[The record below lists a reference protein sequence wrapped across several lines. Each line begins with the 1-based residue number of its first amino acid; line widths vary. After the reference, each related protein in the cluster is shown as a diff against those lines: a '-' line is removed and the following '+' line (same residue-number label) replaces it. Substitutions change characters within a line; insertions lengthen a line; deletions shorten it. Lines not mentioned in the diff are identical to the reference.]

1 MIKGKKSP
9 LYALSRKVKTVPPTG
24 VVSRLKFRKKSELRL
39 FLRWIESS
47 SAALKGIK
55 SPSKKEIKDLE
66 KGYKGGGFGFG
77 LLSLLGIGGALGIG
91 ALAGLSGGGS
101 EGGTGGEGTAGG
113 KGGAEKNPL
122 AKGISTAT
130 DFSGRIPRNINIP
143 KRVVNQKVKASD
155 TKIKVPKEKIKAPK
169 IRGKGVKTNIKPK
182 IKPNIKPNVVK
193 KPIPKVKP
201 TTFKPQKIVL
211 NKGLK
216 GVGRNVVKGIGKKL
230 VVADAAMTTVDR
242 LQEGQTAKQAFVGG
256 ASEATGSFLGFGKG
270 FKVGAAIFA
279 KAASPLLVAPIPGA
293 RILYA
298 AAILT
303 GGIATGFIG
312 SKIGRSVSGGL
323 ADRLTGVQKKLETVK
338 TKKKE
343 MGRSYNKKRRKKTI
357 VVPVNNSQND
367 SNPTGGGSKVVN
379 NNGQTAGSSTTS
391 GGTVIINS
399 NNQEEMLLTKLD
411 AN

>member
-55 SPSKKEIKDLE
+55 SPSKKEIKDLD
-66 KGYKGGGFGFG
+66 KGSKGGGLG
-77 LLSLLGIGGALGIG
+77 LLALLGIGALGIG
-91 ALAGLSGGGS
+91 AAAGLMGGGS
-101 EGGTGGEGTAGG
+101 GDGTGDGTGG
-113 KGGAEKNPL
+113 KGSEKNPL

-130 DFSGRIPRNINIP
+130 DFSGRIPRKINIP
-143 KRVVNQKVKASD
+143 KRTVNQKIKPSK

-182 IKPNIKPNVVK
+182 IKPNIKPNVLK

-201 TTFKPQKIVL
+201 TTFKPQNIVL

-216 GVGRNVVKGIGKKL
+216 GVGRNVVKGLGKKL

-256 ASEATGSFLGFGKG
+256 AAEATGSFLGFGKG
-270 FKVGAAIFA
+270 FKIGAALTA
-279 KAASPLLVAPIPGA
+279 KAAAPLIVAPIPGA

-303 GGIATGFIG
+303 GGIAAGFIG

-323 ADRLTGVQKKLETVK
+323 ADRFTGVQKKLETVK
-338 TKKKE
+338 AEKKP
-343 MGRSYNKKRRKKTI
+343 MGRSYNKRKRRKTI

-367 SNPTGGGSKVVN
+367 SNQTGGGSNVVN
-379 NNGQTAGSSTTS
+379 NNGQSITGGGNGG

-399 NNQEEMLLTKLD
+399 NNQEGMLLTKLD

>member
-47 SAALKGIK
+47 SAALKRIK

-66 KGYKGGGFGFG
+66 KGSKGGGLG
-77 LLSLLGIGGALGIG
+77 LLALLGIGALGIG
-91 ALAGLSGGGS
+91 AAAGLMSGGSGD
-101 EGGTGGEGTAGG
+101 GAGG
-113 KGGAEKNPL
+113 KSGEKNPL
-122 AKGISTAT
+122 AKGISNAT
-130 DFSGRIPRNINIP
+130 DFSGRIPRKIKIP
-143 KRVVNQKVKASD
+143 KRTVNQKIKPSN

-169 IRGKGVKTNIKPK
+169 TRGKGVKSK
-182 IKPNIKPNVVK
+182 IKTNLLKKTNVVK
-193 KPIPKVKP
+193 KPIPKVKT

-216 GVGRNVVKGIGKKL
+216 GFGRNVVKRGGSL
-230 VVADAAMTTVDR
+230 LAVADAAMTTVDR

-256 ASEATGSFLGFGKG
+256 AAEATGSFLGFGKG
-270 FKVGAAIFA
+270 FKIGAALTA
-279 KAASPLLVAPIPGA
+279 KAAAPLIVAPIPGA
-293 RILYA
+293 RILYG

-303 GGIATGFIG
+303 GGIASGFIG

-323 ADRLTGVQKKLETVK
+323 ADRFTGVQKKLETVK
-338 TKKKE
+338 AKKKP
-343 MGRSYNKKRRKKTI
+343 MGRSYNKRKRKKTI
-357 VVPVNNSQND
+357 VVPVNTSQND
-367 SNPTGGGSKVVN
+367 SKPTGGGNNVVN
-379 NNGQTAGSSTTS
+379 NNGQSITGGGNGG

-399 NNQEEMLLTKLD
+399 NNQEGMLLTKLD

>member
-1 MIKGKKSP
+1 MIKAKKSP
-9 LYALSRKVKTVPPTG
+9 LYALARKVRTVPPTG
-24 VVSRLKFRKKSELRL
+24 VVSRLKFRKKSELKL

-55 SPSKKEIKDLE
+55 SPSKKEIKDLD
-66 KGYKGGGFGFG
+66 KGFKGGGLG
-77 LLSLLGIGGALGIG
+77 LLALLGIGALGIG
-91 ALAGLSGGGS
+91 AAAGLMSGGSGD
-101 EGGTGGEGTAGG
+101 GAGG
-113 KGGAEKNPL
+113 KSGEKNPL

-130 DFSGRIPRNINIP
+130 DFSGRIPRKINIP
-143 KRVVNQKVKASD
+143 KRVVNQKIKAPK

-169 IRGKGVKTNIKPK
+169 IRGKGVKPN

-193 KPIPKVKP
+193 KPIPKVK
-201 TTFKPQKIVL
+201 TSIFKPKKIVL

-216 GVGRNVVKGIGKKL
+216 GFGRNVVKRGGSVL
-230 VVADAAMTTVDR
+230 AVADAAMTTVDR

-256 ASEATGSFLGFGKG
+256 AAEATGSFLGFGKG
-270 FKVGAAIFA
+270 FKIGAALTA
-279 KAASPLLVAPIPGA
+279 KAAAPLIVAPIPGA

-303 GGIATGFIG
+303 GGIAAGFIG

-323 ADRLTGVQKKLETVK
+323 ADRFTGVQKKLETVK
-338 TKKKE
+338 AEKKP
-343 MGRSYNKKRRKKTI
+343 MGRSYNKRKKKKTI
-357 VVPVNNSQND
+357 VVPVNTPQNE
-367 SNPTGGGSKVVN
+367 SNPTGGGSNVVN
-379 NNGQTAGSSTTS
+379 NNSQTTS
-391 GGTVIINS
+391 GGATGSGTVIIKS

>member
-24 VVSRLKFRKKSELRL
+24 VVSNLKFRKKSELKL

-55 SPSKKEIKDLE
+55 SPSKKEIKDLD
-66 KGYKGGGFGFG
+66 KGSKGGGLG
-77 LLSLLGIGGALGIG
+77 LLALLGIGALGIG
-91 ALAGLSGGGS
+91 AAAGLMGGGS
-101 EGGTGGEGTAGG
+101 GDGTGGKSG
-113 KGGAEKNPL
+113 EKNPL

-130 DFSGRIPRNINIP
+130 DFSGRIPRKINIP
-143 KRVVNQKVKASD
+143 KRVVNQKIKPPK

-216 GVGRNVVKGIGKKL
+216 GVGRNIVKKGGSVL
-230 VVADAAMTTVDR
+230 AVADAAMTTVDR

-256 ASEATGSFLGFGKG
+256 AAEATGSFLGFGKG
-270 FKVGAAIFA
+270 FKIGAAITA
-279 KAASPLLVAPIPGA
+279 KAAAPLLVAPIPGA

-303 GGIATGFIG
+303 GGIASGFIG

-323 ADRLTGVQKKLETVK
+323 ADRFTGVQKKLETVK
-338 TKKKE
+338 AEKKP
-343 MGRSYNKKRRKKTI
+343 MGRSYNKRKKKKTI
-357 VVPVNNSQND
+357 VVPVNNSQNNN
-367 SNPTGGGSKVVN
+367 NPTGGGSNVVN
-379 NNGQTAGSSTTS
+379 NNGQSITGGGNGG
-391 GGTVIINS
+391 GGTVIIKS
-399 NNQEEMLLTKLD
+399 NNQEGMLLTKLD

>member
-47 SAALKGIK
+47 SAALKRIK

-66 KGYKGGGFGFG
+66 KGSKGGGLG
-77 LLSLLGIGGALGIG
+77 LLALLGIGALGIG
-91 ALAGLSGGGS
+91 AAAGLMGGGS
-101 EGGTGGEGTAGG
+101 GDGTGDSTGG
-113 KGGAEKNPL
+113 KGSEKNPL

-130 DFSGRIPRNINIP
+130 DFSGRIPRKINIP
-143 KRVVNQKVKASD
+143 KRTVNQKIKPSN

-169 IRGKGVKTNIKPK
+169 TRGKGVKSK
-182 IKPNIKPNVVK
+182 IKTNLLKKTNVVK
-193 KPIPKVKP
+193 KPIPKVKT

-216 GVGRNVVKGIGKKL
+216 GFGRNVIKRGGSL
-230 VVADAAMTTVDR
+230 LAVADAAMTTVDR
-242 LQEGQTAKQAFVGG
+242 LEEGQTAKQAFVGG
-256 ASEATGSFLGFGKG
+256 AAEATGSFLGFGKG
-270 FKVGAAIFA
+270 FKIGAALTA
-279 KAASPLLVAPIPGA
+279 KAAAPLIVAPIPGA

-303 GGIATGFIG
+303 GGIAAGFIG

-323 ADRLTGVQKKLETVK
+323 ADRFTGVQKKLETVK
-338 TKKKE
+338 AEKKP
-343 MGRSYNKKRRKKTI
+343 MGRSYNKRKRRKTI

-367 SNPTGGGSKVVN
+367 SNQTGGGSNVVN
-379 NNGQTAGSSTTS
+379 NNGQSITGGGNGG

-399 NNQEEMLLTKLD
+399 NNQEGMLLTKLD

>member
-47 SAALKGIK
+47 SASLKRIK
-55 SPSKKEIKDLE
+55 SPSKKEIKDLDKE
-66 KGYKGGGFGFG
+66 SKGGGLG
-77 LLSLLGIGGALGIG
+77 LLALLGIGALGIG
-91 ALAGLSGGGS
+91 AVAGLMDGGS
-101 EGGTGGEGTAGG
+101 GGGTGG
-113 KGGAEKNPL
+113 KGSEKNPL

-130 DFSGRIPRNINIP
+130 DFSGRIPRKINIP
-143 KRVVNQKVKASD
+143 KRTVNQKIKPSK

-182 IKPNIKPNVVK
+182 IKPNVKPNVLK

-216 GVGRNVVKGIGKKL
+216 GVGRNVVKGLGKKL

-256 ASEATGSFLGFGKG
+256 AAEATGSFLGFGKG
-270 FKVGAAIFA
+270 FKIGAAITA
-279 KAASPLLVAPIPGA
+279 KAAAPLIVAPIPGA

-303 GGIATGFIG
+303 GGIAAGFIG

-323 ADRLTGVQKKLETVK
+323 ADRFTGVQKKLETVK
-338 TKKKE
+338 AEKKP
-343 MGRSYNKKRRKKTI
+343 MGRSYNKRKRRKTI

-367 SNPTGGGSKVVN
+367 SNQTGGGSNVVN
-379 NNGQTAGSSTTS
+379 NNGQSITGGGNGG

-399 NNQEEMLLTKLD
+399 NNQEGMLLTKLD

>member
-55 SPSKKEIKDLE
+55 SPSKKEIKDLD
-66 KGYKGGGFGFG
+66 KGSKGGGLG
-77 LLSLLGIGGALGIG
+77 LLALLGIGALGIG
-91 ALAGLSGGGS
+91 AAAGLMGGGS
-101 EGGTGGEGTAGG
+101 GDGTGDGTGG
-113 KGGAEKNPL
+113 KGSEKNPL

-130 DFSGRIPRNINIP
+130 DFSGRIPRKINIP
-143 KRVVNQKVKASD
+143 KRTVNQKIKPSK

-182 IKPNIKPNVVK
+182 IKPNVKPNVLK

-201 TTFKPQKIVL
+201 TTFKPQKIIL

-216 GVGRNVVKGIGKKL
+216 GVGRNVVKGLGKKL

-256 ASEATGSFLGFGKG
+256 AAEATGSFLGFGKG
-270 FKVGAAIFA
+270 FKIGAALTA
-279 KAASPLLVAPIPGA
+279 KAAAPLIVAPIPGA

-303 GGIATGFIG
+303 GGIAAGFIG

-323 ADRLTGVQKKLETVK
+323 ADRFTGVQKKLETVK
-338 TKKKE
+338 AEKKP
-343 MGRSYNKKRRKKTI
+343 MGRSYNKRKRRKTI

-367 SNPTGGGSKVVN
+367 SNQTGGGSNVVN
-379 NNGQTAGSSTTS
+379 NNGQSITGGGNGG

-399 NNQEEMLLTKLD
+399 NNQEGMLLTKLD

>member
-47 SAALKGIK
+47 SAALKRIK

-66 KGYKGGGFGFG
+66 KGSKGGGLG
-77 LLSLLGIGGALGIG
+77 LLALLGIGALGIG
-91 ALAGLSGGGS
+91 AAAGLMSGGSGD
-101 EGGTGGEGTAGG
+101 GTGDGTGG
-113 KGGAEKNPL
+113 KGSEKNPL

-182 IKPNIKPNVVK
+182 IKPNVKPNVLK

-201 TTFKPQKIVL
+201 TTFKPQKIIL

-216 GVGRNVVKGIGKKL
+216 GVGRNVVKGLGKKL

-256 ASEATGSFLGFGKG
+256 AAEATGSFLGFGKG
-270 FKVGAAIFA
+270 FKIGAAITA
-279 KAASPLLVAPIPGA
+279 KAAAPLIVAPIPGA

-303 GGIATGFIG
+303 GGIAAGFIG

-323 ADRLTGVQKKLETVK
+323 ADRFTGVQKKLETVK
-338 TKKKE
+338 AEKKP
-343 MGRSYNKKRRKKTI
+343 MGRSYNKRKRRKTI

-367 SNPTGGGSKVVN
+367 SNQTGGGSNVVN
-379 NNGQTAGSSTTS
+379 NNGQSITGGGNGG

-399 NNQEEMLLTKLD
+399 NNQEGMLLTKLD

>member
-1 MIKGKKSP
+1 M
-9 LYALSRKVKTVPPTG
+9 
-24 VVSRLKFRKKSELRL
+24 
-39 FLRWIESS
+39 
-47 SAALKGIK
+47 
-55 SPSKKEIKDLE
+55 
-66 KGYKGGGFGFG
+66 
-77 LLSLLGIGGALGIG
+77 
-91 ALAGLSGGGS
+91 
-101 EGGTGGEGTAGG
+101 
-113 KGGAEKNPL
+113 
-122 AKGISTAT
+122 
-130 DFSGRIPRNINIP
+130 
-143 KRVVNQKVKASD
+143 
-155 TKIKVPKEKIKAPK
+155 
-169 IRGKGVKTNIKPK
+169 
-182 IKPNIKPNVVK
+182 
-193 KPIPKVKP
+193 
-201 TTFKPQKIVL
+201 

-216 GVGRNVVKGIGKKL
+216 GVGRNVVNKAGGAL
-230 VVADAAMTTVDR
+230 VVADATMTTVDR

-298 AAILT
+298 AAVLT

-338 TKKKE
+338 AKKKP
-343 MGRSYNKKRRKKTI
+343 MGKSYNKKKKKKNI

-379 NNGQTAGSSTTS
+379 NNVQTAGGSTTS
-391 GGTVIINS
+391 GKTLIINS
-399 NNQEEMLLTKLD
+399 NNLEEMLLTKLD

>member
-47 SAALKGIK
+47 SAALKRIK

-66 KGYKGGGFGFG
+66 KGSKGGGLG
-77 LLSLLGIGGALGIG
+77 LLALLGIGALGIG
-91 ALAGLSGGGS
+91 AAAGLMGGGS
-101 EGGTGGEGTAGG
+101 GDGTGDSTGG
-113 KGGAEKNPL
+113 KGSEKNPL

-130 DFSGRIPRNINIP
+130 DFSGRIPRKINIP
-143 KRVVNQKVKASD
+143 KRVVNQKIKPSK

-182 IKPNIKPNVVK
+182 IKPNIKPNVLK

-216 GVGRNVVKGIGKKL
+216 GVGRNIVKKGGSVL
-230 VVADAAMTTVDR
+230 AVADAAMTTVDR

-256 ASEATGSFLGFGKG
+256 AAEATGSFLGFGKG
-270 FKVGAAIFA
+270 FKIGAAITA
-279 KAASPLLVAPIPGA
+279 KAAAPLIVAPIPGA

-303 GGIATGFIG
+303 GGIAAGFIG

-323 ADRLTGVQKKLETVK
+323 ADRFTGVQKKLETVK
-338 TKKKE
+338 AEKKP
-343 MGRSYNKKRRKKTI
+343 MGRSYNKRKRRKTI

-367 SNPTGGGSKVVN
+367 SNQTGGGSNVVN
-379 NNGQTAGSSTTS
+379 NNGQSITGGGNGG

-399 NNQEEMLLTKLD
+399 NNQEGMLLTKLD

>member
-55 SPSKKEIKDLE
+55 SPSKKEIKDLD
-66 KGYKGGGFGFG
+66 KGSKGGGLG
-77 LLSLLGIGGALGIG
+77 LLALLGIGALGIG
-91 ALAGLSGGGS
+91 AAAGLMSGGSGD
-101 EGGTGGEGTAGG
+101 GAGG
-113 KGGAEKNPL
+113 KSGEKNPL

-130 DFSGRIPRNINIP
+130 DFSGRIPRKINIP
-143 KRVVNQKVKASD
+143 KRVVNQKIKPPK

-169 IRGKGVKTNIKPK
+169 IKGKGVKTNIKPK
-182 IKPNIKPNVVK
+182 IKPNVVK
-193 KPIPKVKP
+193 KPIPKVK
-201 TTFKPQKIVL
+201 TSIFKPQKIVL

-216 GVGRNVVKGIGKKL
+216 GFGRNVVKRGGSVL
-230 VVADAAMTTVDR
+230 AVADAAMTTVDR

-256 ASEATGSFLGFGKG
+256 AAEATGSFLGFGKG
-270 FKVGAAIFA
+270 FKIGAAITA
-279 KAASPLLVAPIPGA
+279 KAAAPLIVAPIPGA

-303 GGIATGFIG
+303 GGIAAGFIG

-323 ADRLTGVQKKLETVK
+323 ADRFTGVQKKLETVK
-338 TKKKE
+338 AEKKP
-343 MGRSYNKKRRKKTI
+343 MGRSYNKRKRRKTI

-367 SNPTGGGSKVVN
+367 SNQTGGGSNVVN
-379 NNGQTAGSSTTS
+379 NNGQSITGGGNGG

-399 NNQEEMLLTKLD
+399 NNQEGMLLTKLD

>member
-9 LYALSRKVKTVPPTG
+9 LYALSRKVKSVPPTG

-47 SAALKGIK
+47 SAALKRIK

-66 KGYKGGGFGFG
+66 KGSKGGGLG
-77 LLSLLGIGGALGIG
+77 LLALLGIGALGIG
-91 ALAGLSGGGS
+91 TLAGLMGGGS
-101 EGGTGGEGTAGG
+101 ESGTGGEGTAGG
-113 KGGAEKNPL
+113 QGGAEKNPL

-130 DFSGRIPRNINIP
+130 DFSGRIPRKINIP
-143 KRVVNQKVKASD
+143 KRVVNQKIKAPD

-169 IRGKGVKTNIKPK
+169 IRGKGVKTNIKPNV
-182 IKPNIKPNVVK
+182 KPNILK

-216 GVGRNVVKGIGKKL
+216 GVGRNVVKGLGKKL

-256 ASEATGSFLGFGKG
+256 AAEATGSFLGFGKG
-270 FKVGAAIFA
+270 FKIGAAITA
-279 KAASPLLVAPIPGA
+279 KAAAPLIVAPIPGA

-303 GGIATGFIG
+303 GGIAAGFIG

-323 ADRLTGVQKKLETVK
+323 ADRFTGVQKKLETVK
-338 TKKKE
+338 AEKKP
-343 MGRSYNKKRRKKTI
+343 MGRSYNKRRRKKTI

-367 SNPTGGGSKVVN
+367 SNQTSGGSNVVN
-379 NNGQTAGSSTTS
+379 NNGQTAGDGNGG

-399 NNQEEMLLTKLD
+399 NNQEGMLLTKLD

>member
-47 SAALKGIK
+47 SASLKRIK
-55 SPSKKEIKDLE
+55 SPSKKEIKDLDKE
-66 KGYKGGGFGFG
+66 SKGGGLG
-77 LLSLLGIGGALGIG
+77 LLALLGIGALGIG
-91 ALAGLSGGGS
+91 AAAGLMDGGS
-101 EGGTGGEGTAGG
+101 GDGTGG
-113 KGGAEKNPL
+113 KGSEKNPL

-130 DFSGRIPRNINIP
+130 DFSGRIPRKINIP
-143 KRVVNQKVKASD
+143 KRTVNQKIKPSK

-182 IKPNIKPNVVK
+182 IKPNVKPNVLK

-201 TTFKPQKIVL
+201 TTFKPQKIIL

-216 GVGRNVVKGIGKKL
+216 GVGRNVVKGLGKKL

-256 ASEATGSFLGFGKG
+256 AAEATGSFLGFGKG
-270 FKVGAAIFA
+270 FKIGAALTA
-279 KAASPLLVAPIPGA
+279 KAAAPLIVAPIPGA

-303 GGIATGFIG
+303 GGIAAGFIG

-323 ADRLTGVQKKLETVK
+323 ADRFTGVQKKLETVK
-338 TKKKE
+338 AEKKP
-343 MGRSYNKKRRKKTI
+343 MGRSYNKRKRRKTI

-367 SNPTGGGSKVVN
+367 SNQTGGGSNVVN
-379 NNGQTAGSSTTS
+379 NNGQSITGGGNGG

-399 NNQEEMLLTKLD
+399 NNQEGMLLTKLD

>member
-55 SPSKKEIKDLE
+55 SPSKKEIKDLD
-66 KGYKGGGFGFG
+66 KGSKGGGLG
-77 LLSLLGIGGALGIG
+77 LLALLGIGALGIG
-91 ALAGLSGGGS
+91 AAAGLMGGGS
-101 EGGTGGEGTAGG
+101 GDGTGDSTGG
-113 KGGAEKNPL
+113 KGSEKNPL

-130 DFSGRIPRNINIP
+130 DFSGRIPRKINIP
-143 KRVVNQKVKASD
+143 KRVVNQKIKPSK

-182 IKPNIKPNVVK
+182 INPNIKPNVLK

-216 GVGRNVVKGIGKKL
+216 GVGRNIVKKGGSVL
-230 VVADAAMTTVDR
+230 AVADAAMTTVDR

-256 ASEATGSFLGFGKG
+256 AAEATGSFLGFGKG
-270 FKVGAAIFA
+270 FKIGAALTA
-279 KAASPLLVAPIPGA
+279 KAAAPLIVAPIPGA

-303 GGIATGFIG
+303 GGIAAGFIG

-323 ADRLTGVQKKLETVK
+323 ADRFTGVQKKLETVK
-338 TKKKE
+338 AEKKP
-343 MGRSYNKKRRKKTI
+343 MGRSYNKRKRRKTI

-367 SNPTGGGSKVVN
+367 SNQTGGGSNVVN
-379 NNGQTAGSSTTS
+379 NNGQSITGGGNGG

-399 NNQEEMLLTKLD
+399 NNQEGMLLTKLD

>member
-55 SPSKKEIKDLE
+55 SPSKKEIKDLD
-66 KGYKGGGFGFG
+66 KGSKGGGLG
-77 LLSLLGIGGALGIG
+77 LLALLGIGALGIG
-91 ALAGLSGGGS
+91 AAAGLMSGGSGD
-101 EGGTGGEGTAGG
+101 GTGDGTGG
-113 KGGAEKNPL
+113 KGSEKNPL

-130 DFSGRIPRNINIP
+130 DFSGRIPRKINIP
-143 KRVVNQKVKASD
+143 KRVVNQKIKPSK

-182 IKPNIKPNVVK
+182 IKPNVKPNVLK

-201 TTFKPQKIVL
+201 TTFKPQKIIL

-216 GVGRNVVKGIGKKL
+216 GVGRNVVKGLGKKL

-256 ASEATGSFLGFGKG
+256 AAEATGSFLGFGKG
-270 FKVGAAIFA
+270 FKIGAAITA
-279 KAASPLLVAPIPGA
+279 KAAAPLIVAPIPGA

-303 GGIATGFIG
+303 GGIAAGFIG

-323 ADRLTGVQKKLETVK
+323 ADRFTGVQKKLETVK
-338 TKKKE
+338 AEKKP
-343 MGRSYNKKRRKKTI
+343 MGRSYNKRKRRKTI

-367 SNPTGGGSKVVN
+367 SNQTGGGSNVVN
-379 NNGQTAGSSTTS
+379 NNGQSITGGGNGG

-399 NNQEEMLLTKLD
+399 NNQEGMLLTKLD